1 MANQEQLK
9 VLRKG
14 VDSWNEWR
22 KQNPKEKIN
31 LSRADLKQFNL
42 TKANLQGA
50 SLYRTDLK
58 YAELKGADLQGAI
71 LKGADLQF
79 SSMIH
84 TKLQNANLQGA
95 NLVHAFLIKTQL
107 QDAKLF
113 KANLEFAILEEANL
127 QGANLK
133 GADLNYSTLNDTNL
147 KDACLVGARL
157 WEANLRKA
165 ILTGTELFGIQT
177 YRWNLDRVICKY
189 AYFEK
194 GQRMDF
200 TPGEFERLY
209 AGNNII
215 EIEYQ
220 DGISKL
226 EFASLPALMQ
236 LIESHQSGVKLSP
249 RRMETIGNTM
259 RVSFL
264 AEGHKQEDL
273 PSLQIEAEKLQNLQ
287 RKLAKQVDENKALS
301 DEKNAFLLRLTKT
314 EGKLEATEKAYEAL
328 LSAMTMSR
336 SGDVFNLNGPFQGI
350 AGKVHNSTVKQTF
363 NINTEAHNQEDI
375 EREIDEAPN
384 ETIADAVKD
393 SAKSLIKQLYAETK
407 NGVKQQIAKS
417 LVGMLGES
425 IQQLPS
431 LSTVLGQLS

>member
-1 MANQEQLK
+1 MAK
-9 VLRKG
+9 
-14 VDSWNEWR
+14 W
-22 KQNPKEKIN
+22 
-31 LSRADLKQFNL
+31 
-42 TKANLQGA
+42 
-50 SLYRTDLK
+50 
-58 YAELKGADLQGAI
+58 ELKD
-71 LKGADLQF
+71 
-79 SSMIH
+79 
-84 TKLQNANLQGA
+84 
-95 NLVHAFLIKTQL
+95 
-107 QDAKLF
+107 
-113 KANLEFAILEEANL
+113 
-127 QGANLK
+127 
-133 GADLNYSTLNDTNL
+133 
-147 KDACLVGARL
+147 
-157 WEANLRKA
+157 
-165 ILTGTELFGIQT
+165 
-177 YRWNLDRVICKY
+177 VICEY
-189 AYFEK
+189 AFFGNEEK
-194 GQRMDF
+194 VVF
-200 TPGEFERLY
+200 KSGEFERLY

-287 RKLAKQVDENKALS
+287 RKLAKQVDEINALS
-301 DEKNAFLLRLTKT
+301 DENNAFLLRLTKT
-314 EGKLEATEKAYEAL
+314 EGKLEATENAYEAL

-336 SGDVFNLNGPFQGI
+336 SGDVINLNGPVQGI
-350 AGKVHNSTVKQTF
+350 AGKVHNSTVKQIF

-384 ETIADAVKD
+384 ETLVDAVKD
-393 SAKSLIKQLYAETK
+393 SAKSLVKQLYAETK

-425 IQQLPS
+425 IS
-431 LSTVLGQLS
+431 SSHH